1 MSTIIK
7 SIDELQEFVNKLK
20 LSKKQ
25 VIALSGPMGAG
36 KTEFTKCLLN
46 RLAGEPASSPT
57 FSLHNRYEKG
67 DRAVDHFDLYRLKND
82 EDLES
87 SGFWDC
93 FEQEDGLIV
102 IEWADRIDKQ
112 YYPSGWDYYF
122 IDFRV
127 DDKTSQRRLNLSQ
140 L

>member
-1 MSTIIK
+1 MSTLIK
-7 SIDELQEFVNKLK
+7 NINELQDFVNSLK
-20 LSKKQ
+20 LSDKQ

-36 KTEFTKCLLN
+36 KTEFTKCLLK
-46 RLAGEPASSPT
+46 RLKGEPASSPT
-57 FSLHNRYEKG
+57 FSLHNRYENG
-67 DRAVDHFDLYRLKND
+67 ERPVDHFDLYRLKND

-93 FEQEDGLIV
+93 FEQDDGLIV

-112 YYPSGWDYYF
+112 YYPSGWDYFF
-122 IDFRV
+122 IDLSV
-127 DDKTSQRRLNLSQ
+127 DEKTSQRRLNLSR